1 MLAVTA
7 ARSAGGGP
15 SHVSHGGL
23 RVRVAVPEPWQSES
37 DVDGC
42 DRDSAVG
49 RLSVRVRQW
58 RIPPHTSYFDDGDR
72 DRHLGASDSDRD
84 S

>member
-49 RLSVRVRQW
+49 RLSVR
-58 RIPPHTSYFDDGDR
+58 PHTSYFDDGDR